1 MLRLEL
7 QADRFFQNSRL
18 RNRVLRVDKYVYSA
32 SSMGGSYDS
41 LAKIMENNE
50 KAERLRR
57 LFLSKEEPRIET
69 KIPRQQLQDAK
80 SLIKPLSKE
89 QQLAVVKCLMA
100 VDYVFIDTKN
110 CSGNFVFTNRQKKSR
125 DFETTDQLHHP
136 FIHRSLVRLI
146 D

>member
-7 QADRFFQNSRL
+7 QADRFFQNSQL

-50 KAERLRR
+50 KADRLRR
-57 LFLSKEEPRIET
+57 LFLSKEKPRIEA

-80 SLIKPLSKE
+80 SLIKPLPKE
-89 QQLAVVKCLMA
+89 QQLAAVKCLMA

-110 CSGNFVFTNRQKKSR
+110 CSGNFFLRIGRKNRAMCY
-125 DFETTDQLHHP
+125 FETTDQLHCL
-136 FIHRSLVRLI
+136 FIHRFLV
-146 D
+146 